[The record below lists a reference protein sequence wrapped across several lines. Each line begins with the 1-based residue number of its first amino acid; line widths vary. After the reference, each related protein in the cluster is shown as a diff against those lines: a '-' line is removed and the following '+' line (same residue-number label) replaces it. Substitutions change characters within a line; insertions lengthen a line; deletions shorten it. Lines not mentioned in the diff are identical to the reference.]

1 MLNII
6 KINRTCLKNKVFV
19 PYGEEDGI
27 FNKSGISEF
36 VSNAGFAMGTYA
48 AFATELLVDA
58 AITATAGA
66 GVETFAATGAR
77 MAAKT
82 GAKQGVKHLDD
93 FFKGIFKAGH
103 MDDFAKIT
111 TKTAG
116 EVDNMAKAG
125 NSFTNM
131 TKAGKAR
138 IADSFDAMTLNMR
151 NVIKSKSAQ
160 EFFLNAA
167 KGVPVLGSGIR
178 QG

>member
-1 MLNII
+1 
-6 KINRTCLKNKVFV
+6 
-19 PYGEEDGI
+19 
-27 FNKSGISEF
+27 
-36 VSNAGFAMGTYA
+36 MGTYA

-58 AITATAGA
+58 AITAATAGA

-93 FFKGIFKAGH
+93 FFKGIFKVGH

-131 TKAGKAR
+131 TKASKAR
-138 IADSFDAMTLNMR
+138 IADSFDAMTLNIR
-151 NVIKSKSAQ
+151 NIVKSKSAE

-167 KGVPVLGSGIR
+167 KGIPVLGSGIKQAER
-178 QG
+178 IEIGRAHV